1 MAKTTL
7 RRPVLL
13 LGILSLLTAVAPLAI
28 DMYVPGFPRLGRELA
43 AGEAAVQLSM
53 SAFLIGL
60 VAGQLVIGPL
70 SDGLGR
76 RRLLVAGTA
85 AFTLLSACCALM
97 PTVPLLVTGRFLQ
110 GCAGAAG
117 LVLARAV
124 LTDRFAGPRL
134 PVYFSVLSMI
144 LGVAPV
150 LGPLLGGVIVTA
162 SGWRAVFWALAAFG
176 LVMLAATWLGV
187 PESLPPA
194 RRSPGGL
201 RPAFASMAAL
211 VRQRAF
217 AGYTLTLGLA
227 AGAMFVYIGASSYV
241 FQNGFGLSPVQYG
254 MVFAANAAAM
264 LIAGA
269 SFGLAA
275 RRVALPALL
284 SGYLAI
290 GAAGALALEVQATLA
305 PTLAGTWV
313 CLAIML
319 FGIGGVFP
327 AVTTITQIIGHAR
340 AGAASALSGGAAF
353 LFGALAAP
361 LSGTT
366 LRAMTLVMLAAM
378 TLAVLA
384 LLAARPWRPLSER
397 SFA

>member
-1 MAKTTL
+1 MIDTTAL

-13 LGILSLLTAVAPLAI
+13 AILSLLTAVAPLAV
-28 DMYVPGFPRLGRELA
+28 DMYVPGFPDLGRELV
-43 AGEAAVQLSM
+43 AGESSVQLSM

-85 AFTLLSACCALM
+85 AFALLSACCALM
-97 PTVPLLVTGRFLQ
+97 PTAPLLVAGRFLQ

-134 PVYFSVLSMI
+134 PFYFSILAMI

-150 LGPLLGGVIVTA
+150 LGPLLGGMIVTA
-162 SGWRAVFWALAAFG
+162 SGWRAVFWALTAFG

-201 RPAFASMAAL
+201 GPAFASMAAL
-211 VRQRAF
+211 LRQRAF
-217 AGYTLTLGLA
+217 TGYTLTLGLA

-241 FQNGFGLSPVQYG
+241 FQNGFGLSAVQYG
-254 MVFAANAAAM
+254 LVFAVNAAAM
-264 LIAGA
+264 LAASA
-269 SFGLAA
+269 SFGLTA

-290 GAAGALALEVQATLA
+290 GTLGALALAIQATLA
-305 PTLAGTWV
+305 PTLAGTWL
-313 CLAIML
+313 CLAVML

-327 AVTTITQIIGHAR
+327 AVTTITQTIGHAR
-340 AGAASALSGGAAF
+340 AGAASALSGGAAY

-366 LRAMTLVMLAAM
+366 LRAMALIMPAALV
-378 TLAVLA
+378 LAVLS
-384 LLAARPWRPLSER
+384 LLAARPWRPLPER